1 MRKLLLIIFFS
12 STVLAQDDILS
23 LSLNEAVEFG
33 IENNRNLRNAE
44 REIQMAFKERWK
56 TIAIGLP
63 NVSLE
68 LNYLNNLELQTSLI
82 PAEFFGGN
90 KGDFSEIQF
99 GTEQS
104 AIGSV
109 RMEQLL
115 FDGSWLVGLEYSQIY
130 LSGSENF
137 YEKTF
142 LQVRE
147 SIVKLYS
154 LVVTLNEGIALL
166 EDNLENFKKDLFE
179 VTELYENGFEEIE
192 NVEQIKITLAQAEL
206 SLLQTKKTQENQLNL
221 LKLILGINL
230 EDNLILTTSINDFI
244 AENIIFSSSIDSF
257 SEDQNIDV
265 KISQNLFDTKRI
277 EYRLEKSKQLPK
289 LSGRIEYR
297 LEKSKQLPKLSG
309 FISGTYTGY
318 NNEFD
323 FTSKAQNWFGSSVF
337 GVKFEL
343 PLTNANKLNVS
354 SQKAKIA
361 MDQAATNLEEQK
373 EKTRAEV
380 QQKLNDYQLAVQ
392 SLSVNEKNMR
402 LSTSIEEKNSIKFF
416 EGLVTSFEL
425 RQAQLQL
432 LDSQQKYL
440 NSVLEIISVKTE
452 LETLYNN

>member
-1 MRKLLLIIFFS
+1 MRKLLLLIFFS
-12 STVLAQDDILS
+12 STVLAQDDLLS
-23 LSLNEAVEFG
+23 LSLDEAVEYG

-166 EDNLENFKKDLFE
+166 ENNLENFKKDLFE

-289 LSGRIEYR
+289 LSG
-297 LEKSKQLPKLSG
+297 

-323 FTSKAQNWFGSSVF
+323 FTNQAQNWFGSSVF

-392 SLSVNEKNMR
+392 SLNVNEKNMR
-402 LSTSIEEKNSIKFF
+402 LSMSIEEKNSIKFF

>member
-1 MRKLLLIIFFS
+1 MRKLLLIIFYS
-12 STVLAQDDILS
+12 STVLAQDNFLS
-23 LSLNEAVEFG
+23 LSLDEAVEYG

-115 FDGSWLVGLEYSQIY
+115 FDGSWLLE
-130 LSGSENF
+130 N
-137 YEKTF
+137 
-142 LQVRE
+142 
-147 SIVKLYS
+147 
-154 LVVTLNEGIALL
+154 
-166 EDNLENFKKDLFE
+166 NLDNFKKDLFE

-244 AENIIFSSSIDSF
+244 ADNIIFSSSINSF

-265 KISQNLFDTKRI
+265 KISQNLFDTK
-277 EYRLEKSKQLPK
+277 
-289 LSGRIEYR
+289 RIEYR

-343 PLTNANKLNVS
+343 PLTNANKLNIS

-380 QQKLNDYQLAVQ
+380 QQKLT
-392 SLSVNEKNMR
+392 KK
-402 LSTSIEEKNSIKFF
+402 I
-416 EGLVTSFEL
+416 
-425 RQAQLQL
+425 
-432 LDSQQKYL
+432 
-440 NSVLEIISVKTE
+440 
-452 LETLYNN
+452 

>member
-23 LSLNEAVEFG
+23 LSLNEAVEYG

-277 EYRLEKSKQLPK
+277 EYRLRKVKATPETFWIYKWNLY
-289 LSGRIEYR
+289 RI
-297 LEKSKQLPKLSG
+297 
-309 FISGTYTGY
+309 
-318 NNEFD
+318 
-323 FTSKAQNWFGSSVF
+323 
-337 GVKFEL
+337 
-343 PLTNANKLNVS
+343 
-354 SQKAKIA
+354 
-361 MDQAATNLEEQK
+361 
-373 EKTRAEV
+373 
-380 QQKLNDYQLAVQ
+380 QQ
-392 SLSVNEKNMR
+392 
-402 LSTSIEEKNSIKFF
+402 
-416 EGLVTSFEL
+416 
-425 RQAQLQL
+425 
-432 LDSQQKYL
+432 
-440 NSVLEIISVKTE
+440 
-452 LETLYNN
+452 

>member
-1 MRKLLLIIFFS
+1 M
-12 STVLAQDDILS
+12 
-23 LSLNEAVEFG
+23 
-33 IENNRNLRNAE
+33 
-44 REIQMAFKERWK
+44 
-56 TIAIGLP
+56 
-63 NVSLE
+63 
-68 LNYLNNLELQTSLI
+68 
-82 PAEFFGGN
+82 
-90 KGDFSEIQF
+90 
-99 GTEQS
+99 
-104 AIGSV
+104 
-109 RMEQLL
+109 L
-115 FDGSWLVGLEYSQIY
+115 FRS
-130 LSGSENF
+130 
-137 YEKTF
+137 
-142 LQVRE
+142 QVRE

-166 EDNLENFKKDLFE
+166 ENNLENFKKDLFE

-221 LKLILGINL
+221 LKLILGISL
-230 EDNLILTTSINDFI
+230 EDELILTTSIDDFI
-244 AENIIFSSSIDSF
+244 ADNIIFSSSIDSF

-265 KISQNLFDTKRI
+265 KISQNLFDTK
-277 EYRLEKSKQLPK
+277 
-289 LSGRIEYR
+289 RIEYR

-380 QQKLNDYQLAVQ
+380 QEKLNDYQLAVQ

-402 LSTSIEEKNSIKFF
+402 LSMSIEEKNSIKYF

>member
-1 MRKLLLIIFFS
+1 MKKII
-12 STVLAQDDILS
+12 LAIFITNFCYSQNEIVS
-23 LSLNEAVEFG
+23 LSLDEAIEFG
-33 IENNRNLRNAE
+33 MENNRSLKNAE

-63 NVSLE
+63 NIKLD
-68 LNYLNNLELQTSLI
+68 LNYLNNIELPTSLI

-90 KGDFSEIQF
+90 KGEFAEIQF

-115 FDGSWLVGLEYSQIY
+115 FDGSWLVGLEYSKIY
-130 LSGSENF
+130 LATSENF
-137 YEKTF
+137 YEKTL

-154 LVVTLNEGIALL
+154 LIVTLNEGIILL
-166 EDNLENFKKDLFE
+166 ENNLENFRKDLYE
-179 VTELYENGFEEIE
+179 ITELYKNGFEEIE

-221 LKLILGINL
+221 LKLVLGIDL
-230 EDNLILTTSINDFI
+230 EDEIILTTSINNFI
-244 AENIIFSSSIDSF
+244 GQNIVFSNSLEEF
-257 SEDQNIDV
+257 STSENIDV
-265 KISQNLFDTKRI
+265 KISQNAFDTKRI
-277 EYRLEKSKQLPK
+277 EYK
-289 LSGRIEYR
+289 

-309 FISGTYTGY
+309 FLSGTYTGY

-323 FTSKAQNWFGSSVF
+323 FLNKSQNWFGSSVV
-337 GVKFEL
+337 GINLEV
-343 PLTNANKLNVS
+343 PLFNANSLNVS

-361 MDQAATNLEEQK
+361 MEKAKTSLEEQSGK
-373 EKTRAEV
+373 IEAEV
-380 QQKLNDYQLAVQ
+380 KDKLNQYELAVN
-392 SLSVNEKNMR
+392 SLNINQENMM
-402 LSTSIEEKNSIKFF
+402 LSMSIEEKNSIKFF
-416 EGLVTSFEL
+416 EGIVSSFEL

-440 NSVLEIISVKTE
+440 NSVLDIISVKAE
-452 LETLYNN
+452 LETLYNNY